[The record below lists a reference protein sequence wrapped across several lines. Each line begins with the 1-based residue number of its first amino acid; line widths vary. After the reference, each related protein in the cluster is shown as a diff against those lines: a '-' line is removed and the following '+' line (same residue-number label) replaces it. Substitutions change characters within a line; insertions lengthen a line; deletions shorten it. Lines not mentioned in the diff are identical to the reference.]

1 MANAASAHDVFITG
15 LKNAYAMENQALS
28 IMKPQVSRI
37 EHYPEVAAQ
46 LDLHIRETENQIQRL
61 EQILASVDESHSSL
75 KDAALSFT
83 GSMAALTHS
92 MASDEILKNSYAN
105 YAFEHFE
112 IAAYLSLI
120 TAGEESG
127 TTDAL
132 SLLRQTLDEE
142 RRMAGW
148 IENNLPTVTRAYI
161 ALSGSGERADV

>member
-1 MANAASAHDVFITG
+1 MANLASANDVFITG
-15 LKNAYAMENQALS
+15 LKNAHAMENQALS
-28 IMKPQVSRI
+28 IMKPQLSRI

-46 LDLHIRETENQIQRL
+46 LDLHIRETEAQIQRL
-61 EQILASVDESHSSL
+61 EEILAGVDESHSSL

-92 MASDEILKNSYAN
+92 MASDEILKNSFAN

-127 TTDAL
+127 ATQAL
-132 SLLRQTLDEE
+132 SLLRQNLDEE

-148 IENNLPTVTRAYI
+148 IEDNLPTVTRAYI
-161 ALSGSGERADV
+161 ALSASGERADV

>member
-1 MANAASAHDVFITG
+1 MAHLASANDVFITG
-15 LKNAYAMENQALS
+15 LKNAHAMENQALS

-61 EQILASVDESHSSL
+61 EEILAGVDESHSSL

-112 IAAYLSLI
+112 IAAYISLI
-120 TAGEESG
+120 TAGEESNA
-127 TTDAL
+127 TQAL
-132 SLLRQTLDEE
+132 SLLRQNLDEE
-142 RRMAGW
+142 RRMATW
-148 IENNLPTVTRAYI
+148 IEDNLPTVTRAYI
-161 ALSGSGERADV
+161 ALQASGERADV

>member
-1 MANAASAHDVFITG
+1 MTNVTSAHDVFIIG
-15 LKNAYAMENQALS
+15 LKNAHAMENQALS
-28 IMKPQVSRI
+28 IMKPQLSRI

-46 LDLHIRETENQIQRL
+46 LDLHIRETDNQMQRL
-61 EQILASVDESHSSL
+61 EQILAEVDESHSSL

-112 IAAYLSLI
+112 IAAYISLI
-120 TAGEESG
+120 TAAEESG
-127 TTDAL
+127 ATQATA
-132 SLLRQTLDEE
+132 LLRQNLDEE

-148 IENNLPTVTRAYI
+148 IEENLPAVTRAYI
-161 ALSGSGERADV
+161 GLSASGERADV